1 MQAIPQKIS
10 KSVEAKVEETTKE
23 IEAIP
28 KKVSTAAEAKLKE
41 TVEVRQQ
48 VIKMLLSIHL
58 F

>member
-1 MQAIPQKIS
+1 VQAIPQKIS

-23 IEAIP
+23 IEALP